1 MEKIDIR
8 KRIREYIEI
17 VEFLKR
23 TGMHKSLDDLN
34 ITEDYLYIT
43 RERLYSLMEQPPYGT
58 YDTTK
63 NKLQIW
69 KRLAWIEAPENRL
82 TTQLRIGGRRVQ
94 RVKINRRIEE
104 TLLQLGGRNYVEEG
118 RTNAGGNE

>member
-1 MEKIDIR
+1 MGIDIR

-23 TGMHKSLDDLN
+23 MGREHEKLSDLD
-34 ITEDYLYIT
+34 ITENYIYIN
-43 RERLYSLMEQPPYGT
+43 RERLSNLLEQPPYGK

-69 KRLAWIEAPENRL
+69 KQLAWIEAPANRL
-82 TTQLRIGGRRVQ
+82 TTQMRKDGKRVQ
-94 RVKINRRIEE
+94 RVKINRKIAE
-104 TLLQLGGRNYVEEG
+104 TLLQLGGRNYVEERG
-118 RTNAGGNE
+118 EENE